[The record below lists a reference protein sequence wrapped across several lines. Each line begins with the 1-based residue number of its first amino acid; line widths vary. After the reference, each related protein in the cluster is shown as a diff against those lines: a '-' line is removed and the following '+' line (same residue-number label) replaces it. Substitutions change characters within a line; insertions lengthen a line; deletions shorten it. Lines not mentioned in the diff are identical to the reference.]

1 MLELVCD
8 KKKKKKVQVVFETSV
23 VEREELK
30 EIARNQGLSL
40 SDFIKYCIN
49 YTVDKEGLM
58 YDVEDE

>member
-30 EIARNQGLSL
+30 ELARNQGLSL

-49 YTVDKEGLM
+49 YTVDEEGLM
-58 YDVEDE
+58 YVIEDE